1 MVTVY
6 DVPAAGLS
14 LKVSQEL
21 KKDKNIVAP
30 PWAAFVKTGSH
41 KTRRPEQE
49 NWWQIRAASILR
61 RIYIDG
67 PVGVERLRTFYGGR
81 KNRGM
86 KPERFQKAGGK
97 ILRSIL
103 QQLEGSGYVKVKK
116 GAGRIVS
123 PKGQKFLDSLA
134 LKVSKGG

>member
-6 DVPAAGLS
+6 DVPAAGLT
-14 LKVSQEL
+14 LKLSQEL

-97 ILRSIL
+97 ILRNIL

-116 GAGRIVS
+116 GSGRIVS

>member
-6 DVPAAGLS
+6 DVPAAGLT
-14 LKVSQEL
+14 LKLSQEL
-21 KKDKNIVAP
+21 KKDKNVVAP

-49 NWWQIRAASILR
+49 DWWLIRAASILR

-86 KPERFQKAGGK
+86 KPEKFQKASGK
-97 ILRSIL
+97 ILRNIL
-103 QQLEGSGYVKVKK
+103 QQLEGSGYVSVKK
-116 GAGRIVS
+116 GAGRVVS
-123 PKGQKFLDSLA
+123 PKGQKLLDSLA